1 MFFFVSFKRPL
12 TILKQQLQSEIIKF
26 PYQCIVNQES
36 RLFIPHFFYLTKP
49 RLKEVKTNSIITSL
63 LVQKRFVVR

>member
-1 MFFFVSFKRPL
+1 MFFFVSFRRPL

-49 RLKEVKTNSIITSL
+49 RLKKVKTNSIITSL
-63 LVQKRFVVR
+63 SVQKRFVVR